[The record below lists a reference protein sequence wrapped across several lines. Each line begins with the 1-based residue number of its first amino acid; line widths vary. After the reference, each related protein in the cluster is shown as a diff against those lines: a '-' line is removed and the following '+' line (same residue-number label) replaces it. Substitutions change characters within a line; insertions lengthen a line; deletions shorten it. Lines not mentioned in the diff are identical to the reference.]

1 MHRLSIR
8 ADEHGRRRCLRLRH
22 SLRWL
27 QPRLLQEPV
36 RRGCAGVRMHPVPC
50 RLLLHGRSLPYL
62 GHLSSRNVSFS
73 IFLLSPPPTLPFQKK
88 QGCAITYW
96 AGRFGTRPSQTPQ
109 CTAALGLRATFEGFL
124 LHPGFTLDSAKS
136 GESARVALSYCVPR
150 YLRACIASASF
161 NSRMAESS
169 VPRVAVRLPWNRQEL
184 L

>member
-124 LHPGFTLDSAKS
+124 LHPGFTLDSAKKWRECTS
-136 GESARVALSYCVPR
+136 SFILLRTTVPASVYC
-150 YLRACIASASF
+150 LRIFQFAYGREQRTACCG
-161 NSRMAESS
+161 
-169 VPRVAVRLPWNRQEL
+169 
-184 L
+184 